1 MNEPDLCDEYKE
13 TTSDVTI
20 RMMSMMRDKWKHAII
35 PSVVEI
41 DEKIMADLKEPGIE
55 MSESSSEE
63 EEEEEEGKEKPSL
76 KAFAAT
82 YVANPNRV
90 LECEVSLFLYALQQL
105 KLSFFQWITYIRIQ
119 FDASLL
125 TSSFH
130 FLLLIM
136 KYVTRIV
143 HGYASLECKIG

>member
-13 TTSDVTI
+13 TTSNVTI
-20 RMMSMMRDKWKHAII
+20 RMMSMMRDKWKHVIT

-41 DEKIMADLKEPGIE
+41 DEKIRAGLKEPGIE

-63 EEEEEEGKEKPSL
+63 EEEDVRDEEGKEKPYL
-76 KAFAAT
+76 KTFAAT

-105 KLSFFQWITYIRIQ
+105 KLSFFPVDYIYQNTVRRFFIN
-119 FDASLL
+119 
-125 TSSFH
+125 
-130 FLLLIM
+130 
-136 KYVTRIV
+136 
-143 HGYASLECKIG
+143 